1 MNKIEKSIIDGLNG
15 VTSRVT
21 DWKLFSSRK
30 VNSNMELKS
39 DKEKK
44 LYNALCEY
52 LADKDNTISVLPCN
66 KFSTMFIDWCND
78 KLIENISVIVDIKLL
93 EKCLKYYF
101 LENHLQLNRYFAI
114 AMNSKDDKLYIVSV
128 CRESGIYQ
136 IKENA
141 TSDTSLENDISDD
154 VDNINDNSNM
164 SKISKHIADIVRLS
178 ADMSTTDKIDIVKTL
193 EKMLEVNA
201 TVNVSKKT
209 KTA

>member
-1 MNKIEKSIIDGLNG
+1 MNKIEKSIIDSLNG
-15 VTSRVT
+15 VTSRKC

-30 VNSNMELKS
+30 VNSTMELKS

-44 LYNALCEY
+44 LYNTLCEF
-52 LADKDNTISVLPCN
+52 LTDKDTTISVLPCN
-66 KFSTMFIDWCND
+66 KFSTMFVDWCND
-78 KLIENISVIVDIKLL
+78 KLIENVSVIVDVKLL

-114 AMNSKDDKLYIVSV
+114 AMNSNDDKLYIVSV

-136 IKENA
+136 IKESDKSCNPGEEDN
-141 TSDTSLENDISDD
+141 SENEDTSEND
-154 VDNINDNSNM
+154 NM
-164 SKISKHIADIVRLS
+164 SKIAKHISDIVRLS
-178 ADMSTTDKIDIVKTL
+178 KDFSNVDKIDIVKTL

-201 TVNVSKKT
+201 TINVTKKT

>member
-1 MNKIEKSIIDGLNG
+1 MNKIEKSILDSLNG
-15 VTSRVT
+15 VTSRT
-21 DWKLFSSRK
+21 CDWKLFSSRK
-30 VNSNMELKS
+30 VNSTMELKS

-52 LADKDNTISVLPCN
+52 LADKDTTISVLPCN

-78 KLIENISVIVDIKLL
+78 KLIENINVIVDVKLL

-128 CRESGIYQ
+128 CRESVIYQ
-136 IKENA
+136 FKENT
-141 TSDTSLENDISDD
+141 TSDTSLENDTSDD
-154 VDNINDNSNM
+154 IDTSDNSNM
-164 SKISKHIADIVRLS
+164 AKISKHIADIVRLS

-201 TVNVSKKT
+201 TVNVTKKT
-209 KTA
+209 KSA

>member
-1 MNKIEKSIIDGLNG
+1 MNKIEKSILDSLNG
-15 VTSRVT
+15 VTSRT
-21 DWKLFSSRK
+21 CDWKLFSSRK
-30 VNSNMELKS
+30 VNSTMELKS

-52 LADKDNTISVLPCN
+52 LADKDTTISVLPCN

-78 KLIENISVIVDIKLL
+78 KLIENINVIVDVKLL

-136 IKENA
+136 IKENT
-141 TSDTSLENDISDD
+141 TSDTSLENDTSDD
-154 VDNINDNSNM
+154 IDTSDNSNM
-164 SKISKHIADIVRLS
+164 AKISKHIADIVRLS

-201 TVNVSKKT
+201 TVNVTKKT
-209 KTA
+209 KSA

>member
-1 MNKIEKSIIDGLNG
+1 MNKIEKSILDSLNG
-15 VTSRVT
+15 VTSRAC

-30 VNSNMELKS
+30 VNSTMELKS

-52 LADKDNTISVLPCN
+52 LADKDTTISVLPCN
-66 KFSTMFIDWCND
+66 KFSTMFVDWCND
-78 KLIENISVIVDIKLL
+78 KLIENISVIVDVKLL

-136 IKENA
+136 IKENT
-141 TSDTSLENDISDD
+141 TSENEVENTSEVDTSEN
-154 VDNINDNSNM
+154 NTM
-164 SKISKHIADIVRLS
+164 SKIAKHISDIVRLS
-178 ADMSTTDKIDIVKTL
+178 KDFSNVEKIDIVKTL

-201 TVNVSKKT
+201 TVNVTKKT
-209 KTA
+209 KSA